1 MKNRYYIVLS
11 IICHLIYSSTAH
23 AKAWWIFDTEDTSE
37 PDTTISLEVYSGK
50 STGVKIGDTEK
61 KCKAKGFGVNI
72 QSCKNKNKNVGLLC
86 PLNSNFTDQ
95 CCDKEYG
102 YILTSSCINNTT
114 PSHDT
119 CGGRYKCICD
129 PYQYPKGIGRD
140 SCNGEFAYDE
150 INYCIE
156 TSIDDNGT
164 THQTRYFRGC
174 TCASNY
180 ARCNPA
186 YHLHG
191 VGEPCRDGN
200 NSYYTR
206 CVCDAGFNKLCM
218 ASGAKYPNDYCLFNG
233 KRYYR
238 ECNQAEADDKTNDSE
253 MSSTEQ

>member
-23 AKAWWIFDTEDTSE
+23 AKAWWIFGDNIGTETETDA
-37 PDTTISLEVYSGK
+37 DVYTGK
-50 STGVKIGDTEK
+50 SAAVVIGETEK
-61 KCKAKGFGVNI
+61 KCKNLGFTNKVEE
-72 QSCKNKNKNVGLLC
+72 CRTKNKNTGLLC
-86 PLNSNFTDQ
+86 PFNQNYTDQ
-95 CCDKEYG
+95 CCDKEYA
-102 YILTSSCINNTT
+102 YILTSTCTNNTT

-129 PYQYPKGIGRD
+129 PYKYPKGIGRE
-140 SCNGEFAYDE
+140 SCNGQFAYDE

-156 TSIDDNGT
+156 TTINNDGGT
-164 THQTRYFRGC
+164 TTTRYYTGC
-174 TCASNY
+174 TCANNY